1 MGRLTVSARTRRRKE
16 EDKEE
21 GEGGPAMLASGKSG
35 GAGGWGW
42 GWGWGGVVLCLGAG
56 TSLVELQ
63 TLQQSP
69 MQRTGS
75 VRTQGLR
82 DEDPRTLLGP
92 SSDPPLAPGN
102 PAPPRGDTG
111 TAAPPAAQQTVTR
124 SFHVGSLRQRPQEIH
139 EQCLNE

>member
-1 MGRLTVSARTRRRKE
+1 MGV
-16 EDKEE
+16 
-21 GEGGPAMLASGKSG
+21 GVGV
-35 GAGGWGW
+35 
-42 GWGWGGVVLCLGAG
+42 GVVLCLGDG

-69 MQRTGS
+69 MQRTGGA
-75 VRTQGLR
+75 RTQG
-82 DEDPRTLLGP
+82 TLLGP
-92 SSDPPLAPGN
+92 SSDPPRTAGH